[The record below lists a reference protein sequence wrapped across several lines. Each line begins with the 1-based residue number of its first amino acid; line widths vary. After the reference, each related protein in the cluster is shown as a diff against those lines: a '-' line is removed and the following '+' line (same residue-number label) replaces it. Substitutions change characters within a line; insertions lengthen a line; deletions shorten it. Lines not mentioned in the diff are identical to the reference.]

1 MPRRPTNRAGG
12 AKNAA
17 ESGRAARGAVM
28 PRRPTNRAG
37 GAKNAAESGRAS
49 HGTVSDLVIRLRVN
63 GEARRWTVAPG
74 DLLLDVLRR
83 EGYWGVKRGCET
95 GECGACAVLLDG
107 EPVNSCLMFAVQ
119 AGDRDILTVEGVARG
134 EHLDPIQEAFLD
146 HGGVQCGYCTPAMV
160 LCTKALLE
168 RSPHPTEAEVR
179 EALGG
184 VLCRCT
190 GYKKPVEAVLAAA
203 ASGGGSAAGARAP
216 RRRAAGRR
224 AGR

>member
-1 MPRRPTNRAGG
+1 MIPRRT
-12 AKNAA
+12 
-17 ESGRAARGAVM
+17 
-28 PRRPTNRAG
+28 THRAG

-49 HGTVSDLVIRLRVN
+49 HDLVSDLVLRVRIN

-107 EPVNSCLMFAVQ
+107 EPVNSCLMFAAQ
-119 AGDRDILTVEGVARG
+119 AEGRDILTVEGVASG
-134 EHLDPIQEAFLD
+134 AHLDPIQEAFLD

-160 LCTKALLE
+160 LCAKALLE

-184 VLCRCT
+184 VFCRCT

-203 ASGGGSAAGARAP
+203 AAGAGGSTAEAAAPNRRAGAV
-216 RRRAAGRR
+216 GRR